1 MLDTYSYL
9 KNKWQMYMK
18 NMYLDIL
25 IMLNWMY
32 LDLKYFSQMTCA
44 KNI

>member
-1 MLDTYSYL
+1 
-9 KNKWQMYMK
+9 MK

-25 IMLNWMY
+25 IMLNWMH
-32 LDLKYFSQMTCA
+32 LDLKCFSQMTCA

>member
-1 MLDTYSYL
+1 
-9 KNKWQMYMK
+9 MYMK

-32 LDLKYFSQMTCA
+32 LDLKCFSQVTCA